1 MTMQTAALEIPP
13 MTFAELQAR
22 AIQRA
27 HDERVHIFRVPGRP
41 GVFRTCS
48 KSNPHRRYTLVARA
62 GVEACSCHGFE
73 YRKNCK
79 HVEALRNRLAREARR
94 FGTAFD
100 PTDDNAVLLTPHEE
114 RLLREAGELPA
125 A

>member
-1 MTMQTAALEIPP
+1 

-41 GVFRTCS
+41 GVYRTRS
-48 KSNPHRRYTLVARA
+48 KSNPYRRHTLVARD
-62 GVEACSCHGFE
+62 GVEACSCRGFE

-79 HVEALRNRLAREARR
+79 HVEALRNRLAREAGRS
-94 FGTAFD
+94 GG
-100 PTDDNAVLLTPHEE
+100 PLDDESTLLSPYEG
-114 RLLREAGELPA
+114 RLLRDAGEQPLA
-125 A
+125 AAC